1 MVPVSGPFKPDGM
14 AVNRYPVVSAGNVPN
29 PWSIHRL
36 NLFNLPVL
44 NTDQKTDDL
53 YNWLNPHVGSMM
65 SSRERTLRKKH
76 KTDPLMLVKDTIH
89 AIFVRSSGI
98 QGGPPMRVFSLRD
111 SATNNCDTILFIS
124 DLRYDLHSHT
134 MVCDG
139 YVLPLTHNLLLKIE
153 KPFGELVCRSDLLST
168 RVEEGEVQE
177 WKRLLPAFAERCRTS
192 WTHTDQCE
200 YALEGN
206 IPRSEL
212 MEFDPLC
219 SCGRGKDVEGMLKV
233 DAWRPLA
240 PYVTRIALS
249 PLFAVSYLET
259 VLRDPSAH
267 RCSVC
272 RGKGKPKIMTCSRCQ
287 KVRYCQK
294 ECQKRDWDAHK
305 KNCKP

>member
-1 MVPVSGPFKPDGM
+1 M
-14 AVNRYPVVSAGNVPN
+14 AVNRYPVVSAGNIPN
-29 PWSIHRL
+29 SWSIHRL
-36 NLFNLPVL
+36 NLSRLPIL
-44 NTDQKTDDL
+44 NTNLKTDDL
-53 YNWLNPHVGSMM
+53 CKWFNPHIWSML

-76 KTDPLMLVKDTIH
+76 KTDPLMSVKNTIH
-89 AIFVRSSGI
+89 AIFVRSSGT
-98 QGGPPMRVFSLRD
+98 QCGPPIRVFSLRD

-139 YVLPLTHNLLLKIE
+139 YVLPLTRHLLKKIE
-153 KPFGELVCRSDLLST
+153 KPFQKLVFGDSGGMENIKL
-168 RVEEGEVQE
+168 EGVVQE
-177 WKRLLPAFAERCRTS
+177 WKRLLPVFAERCRTS

-212 MEFDPLC
+212 MEVDPLC

-249 PLFAVSYLET
+249 PLFAVSYLEAI
-259 VLRDPSAH
+259 LRDPSAH

-305 KNCKP
+305 KNCKSWRNSRGKLV